1 MEGTHSIFNY
11 QPLTPEQIVGLKVHA
26 DEFNRLCE
34 QVIESERI
42 EKDRRKNAHQAERD
56 AAAKERDLAER
67 AKKNRQTPV
76 TKRKK

>member
-11 QPLTPEQIVGLKVHA
+11 QPLTAEQIIGLKVHA
-26 DEFNRLCE
+26 DEFHRLCE

-42 EKDRRKNAHQAERD
+42 EKDRRKNAQQAERD